1 MWSDADI
8 EILTEALHITR
19 EAGYRPQFFFRAYS
33 DESFLVRENGG
44 LYLIVET
51 FPNPSVREATQAE
64 YEKFMQ

>member
-1 MWSDADI
+1 MWSDVDI
-8 EILTEALHITR
+8 EILNEALFLAR
-19 EAGYRPQFFFRAYS
+19 EAGYRPQFFFRAYH

-64 YEKFMQ
+64 YDKFMQ

>member
-1 MWSDADI
+1 MFTDVDI
-8 EILTEALHITR
+8 EIMTEALHIAR

-64 YEKFMQ
+64 YDKFMQ